1 MQVTVVG
8 LGKIGLP
15 LAVQYASR
23 GLTTVGL
30 DINAAV
36 VADVNAGREPFPG
49 EFELDLMLAK
59 AVAKGNLRATV
70 DAADAVKDADVIVI
84 VVPLLTDPVTAEP
97 DFRAMDAAANA
108 VGASLKPG
116 ALVIF
121 ETTLPV
127 GTTRARWVPTLE
139 RASGGKEGVDF
150 HLVYSPERVLTG
162 RVFQD
167 LRRYPKLIGSL
178 SEAGRV
184 RAVEFYEAALEFDE
198 RPDLD
203 EPNGVWNLGQPE
215 AAELAKLAETTFRD
229 VNIALAN
236 EFARHAYT
244 VGVDI
249 GAVIRASNSQPYSHI
264 HRPGIAVG
272 GHCIPVYPK
281 LYLHRDPGA
290 DVVRTARAVNES
302 MPAYA
307 IDLLDR
313 RDGRR
318 HRW

>member
-30 DINAAV
+30 DINPAV

-49 EFELDLMLAK
+49 EFELDVRLAK
-59 AVAKGNLRATV
+59 AVAAGNLRATV
-70 DAADAVKDADVIVI
+70 DATDAVKDSDVIVI

-108 VGASLKPG
+108 VGAALKPG

-167 LRRYPKLIGSL
+167 LRRYPKLIGSF
-178 SEAGRV
+178 SEAGR
-184 RAVEFYEAALEFDE
+184 
-198 RPDLD
+198 
-203 EPNGVWNLGQPE
+203 
-215 AAELAKLAETTFRD
+215 
-229 VNIALAN
+229 
-236 EFARHAYT
+236 
-244 VGVDI
+244 
-249 GAVIRASNSQPYSHI
+249 AS
-264 HRPGIAVG
+264 
-272 GHCIPVYPK
+272 
-281 LYLHRDPGA
+281 
-290 DVVRTARAVNES
+290 
-302 MPAYA
+302 
-307 IDLLDR
+307 R
-313 RDGRR
+313 RRVL
-318 HRW
+318 